1 MRCSVEDLNSKLAI
15 VSRVLVSN
23 PTIPVLSH
31 VVFDGTHV
39 YAYDGMQAIRVPFET
54 DFQCAVPGKEFVS
67 ALATFKDGEV
77 SLSLNGNK
85 LSVNIGRA
93 VLDFVCLGPQEFAF
107 EVPNLSEAVSYEL
120 SEDFFDSLKFVFV
133 AANDNLDDAST
144 YGVRFC
150 VSDGQAI
157 LYGTDRKQLAKAI
170 VSNTDL
176 DGFEITLPIEFCRLL
191 LSNIKHL
198 DCGKLLFDSECGR
211 IAAISDRVQIYSNL
225 MVQQFVDCVAMVNK
239 IQDEA
244 SEPFTVPKESWLAI
258 IKRASLLAKETVVTE
273 IVSDANNL
281 TFTTKTPYCLHEE
294 HLDVDRVP
302 NFRAKVN
309 PKMSLNAKDCMD
321 FIMVHD
327 LGVVYRSEDGNRL
340 LIVANMS

>member
-15 VSRVLVSN
+15 VSRALSSN
-23 PTIPVLSH
+23 AAIPVLSH

-85 LSVNIGRA
+85 LSVKIGRA
-93 VLDFVCLGPQEFAF
+93 VLDFVCLSPQEFAF
-107 EVPNLSEAVSYEL
+107 EVPNLSEVVSYEL

-133 AANDNLDDAST
+133 AANDDLDDAST

-176 DGFEITLPIEFCRLL
+176 DGFEITLPIEFCKLL

-198 DCGKLLFDSECGR
+198 DCGRLLFDSENGR
-211 IAAISDRVQIYSNL
+211 VAVISDRVQIYSNL
-225 MVQQFVDCVAMVNK
+225 MVQQFVDCMSFVNK
-239 IQDEA
+239 IQHEA
-244 SEPFTVPKESWLAI
+244 SKGFSVPKESWLAI
-258 IKRASLLAKETVVTE
+258 IKRASLLSNDTIVTE
-273 IVSDANNL
+273 IVSGGNNI
-281 TFTTKTPYCLHEE
+281 TFTTKTPHCLHEE
-294 HLDVDRVP
+294 RLDVEGMP
-302 NFRAKVN
+302 NFKVKVN
-309 PKMSLNAKDCMD
+309 PKMTLNAKDCMD

-327 LGVVYRSEDGNRL
+327 LAVAYQSEDGDRL
-340 LIVANMS
+340 FIVANMS